1 MSDSDSSD
9 AQASNNRVADVL
21 DRIAD
26 LLEFKDDNPFKI
38 RSYRLAAET
47 IREMSQSVTERA
59 SRGASALQEIE
70 GIGKSISNQIIEIVR
85 TGTSAYFESLKREI
99 PETVLDLLRIRG
111 VGMKTAQLLHRDFGI
126 SSLEDLKAF
135 AEGGGLE
142 SVQGL
147 GEKMIRRIREEVS
160 KL

>member
-1 MSDSDSSD
+1 MSDPDFSQPNEGNS
-9 AQASNNRVADVL
+9 RVADVL

-38 RSYRLAAET
+38 RSYRLAAEAV
-47 IREMSQSVTERA
+47 REMSQSVAEMAR
-59 SRGASALQEIE
+59 RGAAALQEIE
-70 GIGKSISNQIIEIVR
+70 GVGKSISSQIAEIVR
-85 TGTSAYFESLKREI
+85 TGTCSHLESLKREI

-111 VGMKTAQLLHRDFGI
+111 VGIKTAQLLHRDFGI
-126 SSLEDLKAF
+126 SSLADLKAF

-147 GEKMIRRIREEVS
+147 GDKLIQRIRDEVS
-160 KL
+160 RL

>member
-1 MSDSDSSD
+1 MSDPDFSQPNAGNS
-9 AQASNNRVADVL
+9 RVADVL

-47 IREMSQSVTERA
+47 VREMSQSVEEIA
-59 SRGASALQEIE
+59 LRGAAALQEIE
-70 GIGKSISNQIIEIVR
+70 GIGKSISSQIAEIVR
-85 TGTSAYFESLKREI
+85 TGTCSHLESLKREI
-99 PETVLDLLRIRG
+99 PETVLELLRIRG
-111 VGMKTAQLLHRDFGI
+111 VGIRTAQLLHKDFGI
-126 SSLEDLKAF
+126 SSLKDLKAF

-147 GEKMIRRIREEVS
+147 GEKMILRIREEMS

>member
-1 MSDSDSSD
+1 MPDPDFS
-9 AQASNNRVADVL
+9 QSNEGNIRIADVL

-38 RSYRLAAET
+38 RSYRLAAEAV
-47 IREMSQSVTERA
+47 REMSRSVAEIA
-59 SRGASALQEIE
+59 ERGASALLEIE
-70 GIGKSISNQIIEIVR
+70 SVGKSISSQIVEIVR
-85 TGTSAYFESLKREI
+85 TGTSSYLESLKREI

-111 VGMKTAQLLHRDFGI
+111 VGIKTAQLLHKDFGI
-126 SSLEDLKAF
+126 SSLEDLKVF

>member
-1 MSDSDSSD
+1 MSDPNFSQSSED
-9 AQASNNRVADVL
+9 NIRVADVL

-26 LLEFKDDNPFKI
+26 LLEFKDDNPFKV
-38 RSYRLAAET
+38 RSYRLAAGAV
-47 IREMSQSVTERA
+47 REMSQSVAEIA
-59 SRGASALQEIE
+59 ARGASALQEIE
-70 GIGKSISNQIIEIVR
+70 GVGKSISHQIVEIIR
-85 TGTSAYFESLKREI
+85 TGTSGYLESLKREI
-99 PETVLDLLRIRG
+99 PETVLDLMRIRG
-111 VGMKTAQLLHRDFGI
+111 VGIKTAQLLHRDFGI

-147 GEKMIRRIREEVS
+147 GDKMIRRIREEMS